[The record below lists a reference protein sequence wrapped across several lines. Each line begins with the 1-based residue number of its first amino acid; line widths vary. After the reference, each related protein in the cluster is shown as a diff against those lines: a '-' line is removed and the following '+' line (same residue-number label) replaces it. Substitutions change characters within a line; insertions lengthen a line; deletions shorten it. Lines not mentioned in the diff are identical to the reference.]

1 MMRFLFAFSLMTGLL
16 KLCQLM
22 VAGELLSET
31 ALWVCIAMLWML
43 WSWAEVDG

>member
-1 MMRFLFAFSLMTGLL
+1 MMRFLITLGLMAGLL

-43 WSWAEVDG
+43 WSWVEVDE

>member
-1 MMRFLFAFSLMTGLL
+1 MIRFLFVLNLMAGLL

-31 ALWVCIAMLWML
+31 SLWVCIAMLWML
-43 WSWAEVDG
+43 WSWMEVDE